1 MARDFPLALRRTPR
15 RRQQHDVEEPS
26 RTPGT
31 ASQRKSSRSNATRRS
46 ATKTTLRTAGTKT
59 VKSVPKSA
67 ATVSAAS
74 AETDNTADDSITLV
88 DDTDDSITALDFD
101 IPIASQASA
110 SASGRTTSTGISKR
124 KRRSSVTSS
133 SPSGGN
139 TAIKRVRRQTA
150 IDESNTSI
158 VHVVPIRTQI
168 LDDHIKRRIRRN
180 GLSEEMNEAYSEKRV
195 RRNRTLAE
203 LRRARDDLRSRDA
216 EIERLRELTAVFDDG
231 VGHDDDDVTNN
242 NAEDASRVQD
252 LERQL
257 ARLREEVIGRQH
269 DDVPSSSPPARHDDD
284 DGVWGVPGGM
294 SDRDSD
300 AGGDFAHDFDDEFG
314 ESSVAELES
323 GGTPSHHQKLPG
335 RRPTAL
341 HLHGPA
347 LTPPSTSPAKLP
359 SSPLRQIHS
368 SGSTMPTMNSAC
380 DAGVQ
385 TAAVT
390 TDAASQAC
398 ISDPGMDTLQDELST
413 LRSEMASLNDT
424 LQERD
429 SLQARMREKLVSRQP
444 YSSSII
450 QDHTGEDQDIELQLD
465 IVLQDLGE
473 KTSRLAALSS
483 LLISPPTD
491 STPVDDKEMTA
502 QLASTLR
509 SIRQALEDLNP
520 DTTLPPSTIDTL
532 ALAAT
537 RLRELDTALA
547 QRTAELEASR
557 AAEATLRSQLAGSDA
572 RAASLAQ
579 DASQLGQT
587 VAALRDEVA
596 ILKEELDG
604 ARDDAALQRDAAVAE
619 AEARL
624 ADALARLVLIEG
636 RLAGAEE
643 ARRAGEVEAGA
654 LRGEVSRLSGAL
666 EEAQGTVVRLREG
679 GVRERE
685 AAREAV
691 GTMRM
696 ELLRALQ
703 VGEGFLAGASDG
715 ERGVAKMEEGV
726 AAAVV
731 PVVRVDKTARGRSDD
746 SGLGLLE
753 EGGE

>member
-1 MARDFPLALRRTPR
+1 MARESPLALRRTPR
-15 RRQQHDVEEPS
+15 RRQQHEVEESP
-26 RTPGT
+26 RAPGP
-31 ASQRKSSRSNATRRS
+31 ASQRKSSRSNAARKS
-46 ATKTTLRTAGTKT
+46 ATKTTPRTVGSKT
-59 VKSVPKSA
+59 AKSKARVSESA
-67 ATVSAAS
+67 AASSA

-88 DDTDDSITALDFD
+88 DETDDSITALDFD
-101 IPIASQASA
+101 IPIASRASA
-110 SASGRTTSTGISKR
+110 PGRNTSTGISKR
-124 KRRSSVTSS
+124 KRRSSITSS
-133 SPSGGN
+133 SPSGGKP
-139 TAIKRVRRQTA
+139 AIKKVRRQTA
-150 IDESNTSI
+150 NNDSNTSI

-216 EIERLRELTAVFDDG
+216 EIERLRELTAVFGG
-231 VGHDDDDVTNN
+231 VGHDDNDND

-252 LERQL
+252 LEQEL
-257 ARLREEVIGRQH
+257 ARLREEVMGRQH
-269 DDVPSSSPPARHDDD
+269 GDVLPPSSSPPARGDDYED
-284 DGVWGVPGGM
+284 WGVPGDM
-294 SDRDSD
+294 SDHDSD
-300 AGGDFAHDFDDEFG
+300 AGGGDFTHDYDDEFG
-314 ESSVAELES
+314 DSSVAELQS
-323 GGTPSHHQKLPG
+323 GGTPEHHHQKLPG

-368 SGSTMPTMNSAC
+368 SGSTVATRNSGC

-385 TAAVT
+385 VAAMTA
-390 TDAASQAC
+390 DAASQAC
-398 ISDPGMDTLQDELST
+398 ISDPGMDALQDELST

-429 SLQARMREKLVSRQP
+429 SLQARMAEKLVQRQP
-444 YSSSII
+444 SSSSSTIN
-450 QDHTGEDQDIELQLD
+450 DHTDEEDQDVELQLN

-483 LLISPPTD
+483 LLISPHTD
-491 STPVDDKEMTA
+491 STTTDDKEMTA
-502 QLASTLR
+502 QLTSTVH

-520 DTTLPPSTIDTL
+520 DTALPPSTIDTL

-557 AAEATLRSQLAGSDA
+557 AAEAALRSQLAGSDA
-572 RAASLAQ
+572 RAAALAQ

-624 ADALARLVLIEG
+624 RDALARLALI
-636 RLAGAEE
+636 EE
-643 ARRAGEVEAGA
+643 ARRAGEREAGA
-654 LRGEVSRLSGAL
+654 LRGEVGRLGGLL
-666 EEAQGTVVRLREG
+666 EEARATAVRLREG

-703 VGEGFLAGASDG
+703 VGEGFLAGDG
-715 ERGVAKMEEGV
+715 GRGVAKMEEGV

-731 PVVRVDKTARGRSDD
+731 PVVQADKTARGRSDD